1 MAVTLTPAT
10 VKPELTIVLPKADPN
25 SGPIGAQ
32 NRRQKLT
39 AFPFPEQVSGWKER
53 KPMVARVSDTH
64 FDTTEY
70 AAVHAAEM
78 ADMFY
83 TPVQAALPAPA
94 QFASVID
101 LIKSVFHVPAVSIAL
116 HGAPANAENGVYRSF
131 LEIPLIDEGDEV
143 IGSLRIL
150 DQAEREFSDRD
161 CQLLEGFA
169 KLVVDQVEL
178 WSEASRDVLT
188 GAMTRR
194 AFSET
199 LRKTFAARSR
209 VPAQTSLVLIDLDH
223 FKKVNDTWGH
233 AAGDAVLKAT
243 AKTVMRELR
252 VEDSFG
258 RFGGEEFAVLVANA
272 DSQVAHDVA
281 ERLRVALSNM
291 VVPGYEHINVTAS
304 FGVAEATDTFLAVDD
319 WIEQADAQLYCAKN
333 EGRNTVR
340 VAPVCAPRAAM
351 VN

>member
-1 MAVTLTPAT
+1 
-10 VKPELTIVLPKADPN
+10 
-25 SGPIGAQ
+25 
-32 NRRQKLT
+32 
-39 AFPFPEQVSGWKER
+39 
-53 KPMVARVSDTH
+53 MVARVFENTLDQDE
-64 FDTTEY
+64 FV
-70 AAVHAAEM
+70 AVHAAGM

-94 QFASVID
+94 QFASVIE

-116 HGAPANAENGVYRSF
+116 HGAPANGETGVYRSF
-131 LEIPLIDEGDEV
+131 LEIPLIDEAEEV

-150 DQAEREFSDRD
+150 DVAEREFSDRD

-199 LRKTFAARSR
+199 LRKTFAARAR
-209 VPAQTSLVLIDLDH
+209 VPAPSSLVLIDLDH
-223 FKKVNDTWGH
+223 FKRVNDTWGH

-243 AKTVMRELR
+243 TRTIMRELR
-252 VEDSFG
+252 IEDSFG
-258 RFGGEEFAVLVANA
+258 RFGGEEFALLVANA
-272 DSQVAHDVA
+272 DAAIAGDVA

-291 VVPGYEHINVTAS
+291 VIPEYEHIKITAS
-304 FGVAEATDTFLAVDD
+304 FGVAEASDSLLTVDD
-319 WIEQADAQLYCAKN
+319 WIEQVDGQLYLAKN

-340 VAPVCAPRAAM
+340 VAPIEAARKAM